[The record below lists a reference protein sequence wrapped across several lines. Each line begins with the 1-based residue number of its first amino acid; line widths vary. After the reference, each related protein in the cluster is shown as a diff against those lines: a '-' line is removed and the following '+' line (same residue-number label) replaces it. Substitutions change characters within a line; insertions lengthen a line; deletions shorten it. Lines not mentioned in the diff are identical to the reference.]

1 MRVKTPKIEN
11 NCLIC
16 NKIFIAYQKAQKFCG
31 GMHYKFCAYCGNKFD
46 VRCDKFFAK
55 RRTCSDKCQRKLT
68 SDSVK
73 RDWQRPEYRERVIQG
88 NIKSWNTGDRRANF
102 SNFAKEQWK
111 QESHRNRMRSVSANN
126 MRKTLKKLWSNPEYK
141 RIKSAES
148 AKNFAKYQLKDSIVE
163 FYVMDFGDFIK
174 IGIHRNN
181 RRQNVIKQNLKNY
194 KRKRLIV
201 FEAPANIAI
210 EIEYN
215 IAMQYPKFDTGID
228 FNGKTECY
236 KIDSLDSILDML
248 HKSMKIKSH

>member
-1 MRVKTPKIEN
+1 MKIKPIKDCQICGKEFIPYKKT
-11 NCLIC
+11 
-16 NKIFIAYQKAQKFCG
+16 QKFCG
-31 GMHYKFCAYCGNKFD
+31 GMHYKFCACCGNKFN
-46 VRCDKFFAK
+46 VRGDKFFAK

-148 AKNFAKYQLKDSIVE
+148 AKNFAKYHLKDMVE
-163 FYVMDFGDFIK
+163 FYIIYFGDFIK
-174 IGIHRNN
+174 IGIHKND
-181 RRQNVIKQNLKNY
+181 RRIKAIKQNLKTFCAN
-194 KRKRLIV
+194 KTQTFLMPAK
-201 FEAPANIAI
+201 EAIDL
-210 EIEYN
+210 EYE
-215 IAMQYPKFDTGID
+215 IAMKFDKFDTGLD
-228 FNGKTECY
+228 FEGKTECY
-236 KIDSLDSILDML
+236 KL
-248 HKSMKIKSH
+248 HNKDEIIGIIQKYFNKGR